1 MKKRTEP
8 VQINYKQKTSSR
20 VTYTLENN
28 FTVLRNYDTC
38 SNWLSCC
45 QIQNISK
52 MPGKGGHR
60 PQNLTKI
67 MKIKNL
73 NHDHRFSINELS

>member
-1 MKKRTEP
+1 MIP
-8 VQINYKQKTSSR
+8 VLIGCLVVKFKTS
-20 VTYTLENN
+20 
-28 FTVLRNYDTC
+28 F
-38 SNWLSCC
+38 
-45 QIQNISK
+45 SK